1 MEFVSGNLNRH
12 FLRYLF
18 TSLGSAIVM
27 SIYTSVDIICV
38 GHYCG
43 PDGSAAISCVNPLW
57 SIMIALG
64 LLLGVGGSVWMSAR
78 RAPVRKGRRT
88 AISVWR

>member
-1 MEFVSGNLNRH
+1 
-12 FLRYLF
+12 
-18 TSLGSAIVM
+18 M

-78 RAPVRKGRRT
+78 GAPVRKGRRT